1 MSLRLGVDAWN
12 LPHDRRGIGRYV
24 REIIGAWIRF
34 GAETVNVEL
43 VIPERNVLFARG
55 RYLRELAGNVP
66 VRGRGRERGL
76 DVIWFPWNGM
86 SWIPATPAVATLH
99 DASLFRMPP
108 KDPVVADR
116 EHRPFRTAAARA
128 RRIITDSQFSKDEL
142 VRYLELEPAQ
152 IDVIPLG
159 VSEVF
164 RNRPASQLER
174 GRYLVFVGD
183 IEARKGLDTV
193 TRALGRLPE
202 AMRSN
207 LELKVV
213 GDRNVREESAAV
225 GVRMSRTGWVDDRA
239 LADLY
244 RNALALVYAS
254 EYEGYGLPI
263 IEAMACGTPVIA
275 AATAPSREAGGE
287 AAIYF
292 PQGDAEALA
301 SVIESLSRCSR
312 EEFMALASAGRS
324 HTSGRTWE
332 RTARLTLSAIEACM

>member
-24 REIIGAWIRF
+24 REIVSAWTRF

-43 VIPERNVLFARG
+43 VIPERNVFFARG
-55 RYLRELAGNVP
+55 RYLRELAANVP
-66 VRGRGRERGL
+66 VRSRGRERGL

-86 SWIPATPAVATLH
+86 SWVPATPAVATLH

-142 VRYLELEPAQ
+142 VRYLELEAAR

-159 VSEVF
+159 VSDVF
-164 RNRPASQLER
+164 REKPASQLER
-174 GRYLVFVGD
+174 GRYLLFVGD
-183 IEARKGLDTV
+183 VEARKGLDTV

-202 AMRSN
+202 EMRSY

-213 GDRNVREESAAV
+213 GDGVREGPAAA

-275 AATAPSREAGGE
+275 AATATSREAGGE

-292 PQGDAEALA
+292 PQGDAQALA
-301 SVIESLSRCSR
+301 SAIERLSRCSR
-312 EEFMALASAGRS
+312 EELIALASAGRS

-332 RTARLTLSAIEACM
+332 RTARLTLRAIEGCL